1 MFKFIFGGW
10 KSSSLNLLGMKSLPL
25 YKVRTK
31 DIIIPLLKGS
41 EGGIF
46 QNARLLTQKSIVKI
60 VMGLKVGFDIPS
72 PTKLISVHDLKIGK
86 YAFNILVKPL
96 EFINLAK
103 QYFFVRNFVNKT
115 KGKLYRVVKSA
126 EQL

>member
-1 MFKFIFGGW
+1 
-10 KSSSLNLLGMKSLPL
+10 MKSLPL

-72 PTKLISVHDLKIGK
+72 PTKLISIHDLKIGK

-96 EFINLAK
+96 EFINL
-103 QYFFVRNFVNKT
+103 VRCFVNKT

-126 EQL
+126 EQLEKILIVVKLQS